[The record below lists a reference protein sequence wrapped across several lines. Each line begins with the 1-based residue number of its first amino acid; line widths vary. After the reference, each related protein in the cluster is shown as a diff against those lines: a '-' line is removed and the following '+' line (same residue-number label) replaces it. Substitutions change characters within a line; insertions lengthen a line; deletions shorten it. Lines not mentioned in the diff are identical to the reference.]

1 MRRERDFLGE
11 RELPA
16 EAYYGIQTLRALENF
31 SVTNVPLKAYPQLI
45 RALAMVKKAA
55 AAANL
60 QSGVLKED
68 IASAIIGAADEI
80 MAGKFLDQF
89 PIDILQATNTSF
101 NMNMNEVLANRASE
115 ILGGAKGEYKIVHPN
130 DHVNRSQSTNDV
142 ASTATRIACILLTRQ
157 LVQVLG
163 ELEDALRRKAEEFA
177 DVIKI
182 GRTCLQDAVPMTLGQ
197 EFEGYAS
204 IVDMMRESIQS
215 TEKLLSETNLGGTAV
230 GTGINAPQGYRQL
243 ALKKLNEFSGCSL
256 RGARSLFGA
265 TQNEEAVAILSGELK
280 TLAVSLSKIA
290 SDLILLSSG
299 PQAGLNEIN
308 LPALQP
314 GSSIM
319 PGKVNP
325 VVPMLVNQVAYLVS
339 GYDLAISMAIAG
351 GQLEVNASGPVIDYC
366 ILESFK
372 ILIHAIEV
380 FTKKCVTGI
389 TANREVCEA
398 YAQRN
403 AGVATA
409 LIPLFGY
416 ETAAS
421 VAREAIDRKM
431 TVVEIVVERGLLD
444 REKAEELLLP
454 NNLIG
459 PTGTQKD

>member
-1 MRRERDFLGE
+1 MRRESDFLGE
-11 RELPA
+11 KELPDG
-16 EAYYGIQTLRALENF
+16 AYYGIQTLRALENF
-31 SVTNVPLKAYPQLI
+31 SVTNVSLKAYPQLI
-45 RALAMVKKAA
+45 KALAMVKKAA

-60 QSGVLKED
+60 QLGVLTEKM
-68 IASAIIGAADEI
+68 ASAIIQAADEI
-80 MAGKFLDQF
+80 IGGKFLDQF

-115 ILGGAKGEYKIVHPN
+115 ILGGVKGEYKIVHPN
-130 DHVNRSQSTNDV
+130 DHVNKSQSTNDV
-142 ASTATRIACILLTRQ
+142 ANTATKIACIVLARQ
-157 LVQVLG
+157 LVQTLG
-163 ELEDALRRKAEEFA
+163 ELEDALRSKADEFA

-204 IVDMMRESIQS
+204 IVAMMREYIQS
-215 TEKLLSETNLGGTAV
+215 TEKVLSEINLGGTAV
-230 GTGINAPQGYRQL
+230 GTGINAPRGYRQV
-243 ALKKLNEFSGCSL
+243 ALKKLSEFSGCSL

-265 TQNEEAVAILSGELK
+265 TQNEEAVAILSGKLK

-290 SDLILLSSG
+290 SDLTLLSSG

-325 VVPMLVNQVAYLVS
+325 VVPMLVNQVAYVVS
-339 GYDLAISMAIAG
+339 GHDLAISMAIAG
-351 GQLEVNASGPVIDYC
+351 GQLEVNANGPVIDYC
-366 ILESFK
+366 ILESFR

-380 FTKKCVTGI
+380 FTQKCVPGI
-389 TANREVCEA
+389 TVCEA
-398 YAQRN
+398 YAKRN
-403 AGVATA
+403 AGVATV

-421 VAREAIDRKM
+421 VAREAIDRKV